1 LLGALDQIFQFTHNR
16 CPVVAGQIVAIL
28 KQADAGTAAPALC
41 RENGISSAT
50 FYKWRSKFGGMD
62 ASLMTRMRELEDET
76 RRLKKLYAE
85 ALLTADI
92 VKEAMTKKW

>member
-1 LLGALDQIFQFTHNR
+1 MKKSRFSDS
-16 CPVVAGQIVAIL
+16 QIVAIL
-28 KQADAGTAAPALC
+28 KQADAGTAVPALC
-41 RENGISSAT
+41 REHGISSAT
-50 FYKWRSKFGGMD
+50 FYKWRSKFGDMD
-62 ASLMTRMRELEDET
+62 ASLMTRMRELEDEN

>member
-1 LLGALDQIFQFTHNR
+1 MKKSRFSDS
-16 CPVVAGQIVAIL
+16 QIVAIL
-28 KQADAGTAAPALC
+28 KQADAGTAVPALC
-41 RENGISSAT
+41 REHGISSAT
-50 FYKWRSKFGGMD
+50 FYKWRSKFGDMD
-62 ASLMTRMRELEDET
+62 ASLMTRMRALEDEN